1 MRQGTNPV
9 TDVSATGVVNPSIP
23 SATDLVLSDS
33 LLANASTRLGV
44 DVDKLAQDF
53 SAAAAGNPQAA
64 IQSVSQL
71 FSRLTP
77 VEQGAFLGR
86 VTNPDAA
93 GELRVATGAP
103 GGANP
108 LSTKAVFLGGAAP
121 ILTPPP
127 APPPGGTSIDGQDKA
142 VNNWLNALGGAV
154 SQDDKTRLAQTAN
167 DAQLLKSFFDSHDR
181 GDPALNSPPKDVSDA
196 EDRLLSNPSISQQ
209 IHSGDKVT
217 RDALGDFITHIDDAA
232 KSATS
237 SFRSFQKNNKDATPD
252 EIAAAAQA
260 SILQGS
266 MPILDASGSSAA
278 KVDGTF
284 NLDDLK
290 AVANSSDSG
299 VPDPVKNAARSY
311 ADPASFDMLAKAGD
325 AGDGL
330 VNDKG
335 LGKVVSDGI
344 GLSRQDGNVHDWANN
359 LGGAVSDD
367 DRKALT
373 QIGDDATTLKAWF
386 DAHGRGDPALND
398 MPQNVADA
406 QRRLTANDA
415 VAKRIESQS
424 GDDKGSVTRDNLG
437 GFLDDLNKAADN
449 ARGSWDSFKKDNPNA
464 DPIALSSAADASILQ
479 ANLPVLDA
487 AGSSAA
493 QVDGKIN
500 IDDAKA
506 IADAGNSLPT
516 PLVAAASH
524 FSNAGEFHKLDQA
537 GDSDPSTPAD
547 GIVANGNFDYYL
559 GHGTTKSTD
568 DTNTDLKTSAIEQ
581 AVKDAGGDASKVNGD
596 YFKDPS
602 KSTASGA
609 DKAAAMIQMSETVAR
624 YNNGES
630 AYITY
635 GPAALSSP
643 DQYHQYY
650 DGPTPGEERD
660 AYIKDIQGKIGTLAQ
675 DKDVQSFMAEQMPKA
690 LQSMVSKDPGLR
702 DSFQKAY
709 DDSSSSK
716 ALQDAFA
723 GKDKDGKALTTT
735 AALSSFL
742 QNPNF
747 YAQGL
752 GITPDYTK
760 AFSGAPQDIKDQ
772 ITRGYDDITSGKAFD
787 DLTRSGTPAGEALIQ
802 SAVDKTAYDSVL
814 DKDTV
819 TRGSDAFNDTVSAK
833 ARADLTGTMSGDDMI
848 KALGVSGADDPKLEQ
863 FVEDNIGVLSNP
875 GSDQA
880 RPQDV
885 LSAVRQINDA
895 MRGGVKFDDAMA
907 KVQKSWTPTSGPQTD
922 AYKAGVMHGAS
933 ALLLAG
939 AMGARL
945 ATSGG
950 NGNPLQTAQQSLS
963 TAGLLTEGGAKYYG
977 GTNGYADKVKAA
989 QATLDGA
996 KATATGP
1003 DDPAVKAAQS
1013 NYDTVKNLAKD
1024 VENTGKLLGG
1034 VAGNALGLVTGVIGA
1049 ADSAK
1054 AGDIGGAAAQGIFA
1068 GLNGISSVASAGEI
1082 ATYIAP
1088 RIASALGS
1096 SLSDAAAAS
1105 AAAWGGVFG
1114 AVGGVVGGVAAVG
1127 GLLYGIIKGIIDD
1140 NKQAASEQNW
1150 YKELQDGFAPAG
1162 IPVPDLGVLIAA
1174 PNGYVPDGPLPAA
1187 NY

>member
-1 MRQGTNPV
+1 VADVSVSGAINPTNPDVTNGV
-9 TDVSATGVVNPSIP
+9 TDPALGST
-23 SATDLVLSDS
+23 
-33 LLANASTRLGV
+33 LLARAATRLGI
-44 DVDKLAQDF
+44 DVDKLAQNF
-53 SAAAAGNPQAA
+53 STAATTDPKTAV
-64 IQSVSQL
+64 QSVS
-71 FSRLTP
+71 RLLQQMTP
-77 VEQGAFLGR
+77 VEQGAFLGK
-86 VTNPDAA
+86 VTDPALA
-93 GELRVATGAP
+93 SELRVATMTNGATIP
-103 GGANP
+103 T
-108 LSTKAVFLGGAAP
+108 SSKAMFLAGPAP
-121 ILTPPP
+121 ILPPP
-127 APPPGGTSIDGQDKA
+127 APKPPAGGTPIDGQDKA
-142 VNNWLNALGGAV
+142 VNNWLNSLGGAV
-154 SQDDKTRLAQTAN
+154 SQDDKTKLAQTAN

-181 GDPALNSPPKDVSDA
+181 GDPALNSPPKDVADA

-217 RDALGDFITHIDDAA
+217 RDALGDFIKHVDDAA

-237 SFRSFQKNNKDATPD
+237 SFQSFQKNNKNATPD
-252 EIAAAAQA
+252 ELAAAAQA

-266 MPILDASGSSAA
+266 LPIIDASGSSAA

-290 AVANSSDSG
+290 AIAGSRDAG
-299 VPDPVKNAARSY
+299 VPDPLKKAAESY
-311 ADPASFDMLAKAGD
+311 SNQASFNSLVKAGD

-335 LGKVVSDGI
+335 LGKVVSDGV
-344 GLSRQDGNVHDWANN
+344 GLSRQDGNVHDWIDH

-367 DRKALT
+367 DKTQLA

-386 DAHGRGDPALND
+386 DAHDRGDPALND

-406 QRRLTANDA
+406 QRRLAGNDA
-415 VAKRIESQS
+415 VARRIESQS
-424 GDDKGSVTRDNLG
+424 GDDKGSITRDNLG

-449 ARGSWDSFKKDNPNA
+449 AKGSWDSFKKDNPDA
-464 DPIALSSAADASILQ
+464 DPIALRSAADASILQ

-493 QVDGKIN
+493 KVDSEIN
-500 IDDAKA
+500 LDDVKA
-506 IADAGNSLPT
+506 IAGAGNSLPA

-559 GHGTTKSTD
+559 GHATPKTSD

-596 YFKDPS
+596 YFKDPA
-602 KSTASGA
+602 KSSASGA

-624 YNNGES
+624 YQNGEK
-630 AYITY
+630 AYVETG
-635 GPAALSSP
+635 GPNVLSSP

-650 DGPTPGEERD
+650 DGPTPGEQRD
-660 AYIKDIQGKIGTLAQ
+660 AYIKDIQGKISTLAQ
-675 DKDVQSFMAEQMPKA
+675 DKDVQSFMTDQMPKA
-690 LQSMVSKDPGLR
+690 LQTMVSKDPGLK

-709 DDSSSSK
+709 DDASSSK
-716 ALQDAFA
+716 ALQDAFN
-723 GKDKDGKALTTT
+723 GKDKDGKPLTTT

-760 AFSGAPQDIKDQ
+760 AFSGAPQDIKDK
-772 ITRGYDDITSGKAFD
+772 ITQGYSDITSGKAYD
-787 DLTRSGTPAGEALIQ
+787 DLTKGGTPADQALIQ

-819 TRGSDAFNDTVSAK
+819 TKGSDAFNETVSAK
-833 ARADLTGTMSGDDMI
+833 ARDDLTGKLSGDDMI
-848 KALGVSGADDPKLEQ
+848 KGLGVSGADDPKLEQ
-863 FVEDNIGVLSNP
+863 FIKDNIDTLSDP
-875 GSDQA
+875 GGDQA
-880 RPQDV
+880 RPQDI
-885 LSAVRQINDA
+885 LSAARQINDLF
-895 MRGGVKFDDAMA
+895 RSGVKFDDAMSKA
-907 KVQKSWTPTSGPQTD
+907 KESWSSPSGPVTD
-922 AYKAGVMHGAS
+922 AYKAGVLHGAS

-945 ATSGG
+945 GTSGG
-950 NGNPLQTAQQSLS
+950 NDNPLQTAQQSLS
-963 TAGLLTEGGAKYYG
+963 ATGLLAEGGAKYAG
-977 GTNGYADKVKAA
+977 GTNGYKDKVAAA
-989 QATLDGA
+989 QQALDQA
-996 KATATGP
+996 KANATGP
-1003 DDPAVKAAQS
+1003 NDPAVKSAQASYDHWS
-1013 NYDTVKNLAKD
+1013 NIAKD
-1024 VENTGKLLGG
+1024 VENTGKLVGG

-1049 ADSAK
+1049 KGAAD

-1068 GLNGISSVASAGEI
+1068 GLNGISSIASAGEV

-1096 SLSDAAAAS
+1096 SLTDAAAAS

-1162 IPVPDLGVLIAA
+1162 TPLPDLGVLIAA